1 MAASAKGERQMFP
14 RQTNSTDGPAGMVH
28 DLFVDLRPAQPGAEN
43 PAALVCKYC
52 TLQKLHAAD
61 RPVKYL

>member
-1 MAASAKGERQMFP
+1 
-14 RQTNSTDGPAGMVH
+14 MVH
-28 DLFVDLRPAQPGAEN
+28 DLIVDLRPAQPGAEN